1 MSKNLSIKVRVKLVE
16 KDLTMTQL
24 AKELGMSAAY
34 LSDIIN
40 GKKDGPKAQEHIRR
54 IKKILSIKEEKND
67 E

>member
-1 MSKNLSIKVRVKLVE
+1 MSKDLSIKVRVKLVE

-40 GKKDGPKAQEHIRR
+40 GKKDGPKAQEHIKR
-54 IKKILSIKEEKND
+54 IKKILSI
-67 E
+67 